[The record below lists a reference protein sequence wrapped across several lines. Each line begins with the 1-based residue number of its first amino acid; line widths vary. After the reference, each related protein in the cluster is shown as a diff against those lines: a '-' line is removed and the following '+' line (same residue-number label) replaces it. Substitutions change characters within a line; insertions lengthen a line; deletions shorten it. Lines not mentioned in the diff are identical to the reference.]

1 MQLDIITPQQII
13 FSGEASAVALTGEA
27 GLFTVL
33 ENHAPI
39 ISTLVKGQIMYR
51 TAEKENFLEISGGF
65 VEANDNKIN
74 LCVEIDKN
82 E

>member
-1 MQLDIITPQQII
+1 MQLEIITPQQII
-13 FSGEASAVALTGEA
+13 FSGEVSAITLTGEA
-27 GLFTVL
+27 GLFTIL

-39 ISTLVKGQIMYR
+39 ISTLVKGKIMYR

-74 LCVEIDKN
+74 LCVEVQ